1 MIIEDLKNIIEKNL
15 EKKTIE
21 VKRVFHGR
29 GNFYDNFSYLTVD
42 SFDNTLFATFFEE
55 SFDEKEIIRILEIIS
70 KNSDFENFIIQ
81 RKYKE
86 KDFYEVIYGEIVED
100 FFVYENNLK
109 YKIDFK
115 NRNIGLFLDMKKGRE
130 YIKSI
135 CKDKNVLNL
144 FSYTCAFSV
153 VCISGKA
160 SSVVNID
167 MSKASLSIGRINHHL
182 NHLDTKNVKF
192 LPYNILKSFGKIKKM
207 SPYDIVIIDPP
218 SFQKGSF
225 VATSDYI
232 KIIKKLDFILPIGG
246 VVLACLNDPFLSS
259 NFLIDIFKKEA
270 PNFEFLEKLEN
281 VDEFLVE
288 NEEKALK
295 NLIFL
300 KKN

>member
-1 MIIEDLKNIIEKNL
+1 MNIEDLKNIIEKNL
-15 EKKTIE
+15 ENRTNE

-153 VCISGKA
+153 VCISGEA

-167 MSKASLSIGRINHHL
+167 MSKASLSTGRINHHL
-182 NHLDTKNVKF
+182 NQLDKKNVKS
-192 LPYNILKSFGKIKKM
+192 NTEKNKRLKER
-207 SPYDIVIIDPP
+207 
-218 SFQKGSF
+218 
-225 VATSDYI
+225 
-232 KIIKKLDFILPIGG
+232 KL
-246 VVLACLNDPFLSS
+246 
-259 NFLIDIFKKEA
+259 
-270 PNFEFLEKLEN
+270 
-281 VDEFLVE
+281 
-288 NEEKALK
+288 
-295 NLIFL
+295 
-300 KKN
+300 